1 VQRGAIKNHMTA
13 PPSRYGVSAVIRNT
27 RLNHSS
33 TPNTANAPTA
43 QVKLRHGKQG
53 CAPERA
59 ADQDT

>member
-1 VQRGAIKNHMTA
+1 MTA